1 MGEIKLCGGVSIPE
15 AERSAACTRFVSKG
29 RKDEM
34 SASIAITNVKVFDG
48 HTLTAER
55 TVVIENGLITAATTA
70 DTIIDGQH
78 GTLLPGLIDS
88 HVHLRNLAELEEGTS
103 WGTTTMLDM
112 GAPSMALTDSLRHRP
127 GLADIRG
134 AGNSASA
141 PGGVQTT
148 KMGMPLSSAVQGS
161 ADDLLTLSDGATG
174 MTVPVLMLA
183 RRDGD
188 PLIAKSIFVVSS
200 IQEGCHN
207 IAVNSCDF
215 CHAGG
220 VDGVQRLFLADGTPG
235 DAVHVD
241 TTFPLPCP

>member
-1 MGEIKLCGGVSIPE
+1 MSEI
-15 AERSAACTRFVSKG
+15 
-29 RKDEM
+29 
-34 SASIAITNVKVFDG
+34 IAITNVNVFDG
-48 HTLTAER
+48 NALTGER
-55 TVVIENGLITAATTA
+55 TVVIDHGIISAATTA

-148 KMGMPLSSAVQGS
+148 KMGMPLSSAVQGP
-161 ADDLLTLSDGATG
+161 AD
-174 MTVPVLMLA
+174 A
-183 RRDGD
+183 RR
-188 PLIAKSIFVVSS
+188 FV
-200 IQEGCHN
+200 
-207 IAVNSCDF
+207 A
-215 CHAGG
+215 
-220 VDGVQRLFLADGTPG
+220 
-235 DAVHVD
+235 
-241 TTFPLPCP
+241 